1 MPLKTSSQLIRD
13 IIIEGRPEEK
23 RVLFS
28 FNQDTP
34 IKEVLFKF
42 KLFTKSNLTRY
53 FKGKSAE
60 FHDDMIRNLIK
71 SYRGDNYINLAFRG
85 SSKTTLTKLFL
96 VFILLNDENK
106 TRRYIKVL
114 SRDIKNPKQIVTD
127 IYNMCLELRP
137 IYGDVFEKEGDKK
150 REETMGSFTMK
161 SGVKLTA
168 GTVGQ
173 SQRGNIQDAYRP
185 DWIIFDDV
193 EDRESIS
200 SQPITEG
207 IIARSDE
214 AITGLAKGGS
224 WCVLGNYISENGVI
238 QWFMDKSNRILQ
250 VTPIISDGKPTWEIY
265 TVHDID
271 ILKKDAED
279 FAGEYLCDPSKS
291 DNKFFDIDRINADM
305 IRCKTPIRTEQG
317 VKYWGVLELGHR
329 YGVGADT
336 SEGIGKDSN
345 ALTCFNFRTGEE
357 MASYHSNQIKPELFA
372 YIMAKVGTE
381 FGKCLIAPE
390 INNMSGG
397 IVITTLKDI
406 YDNIYRFVD
415 KRNVIERESTKLG
428 WYTSSLTKTNAFMG
442 FRKDYNDGLI
452 KINNIELLK
461 EMKMYSNSDLAES
474 STITRHFDLLMSAV
488 IAWAVKDY
496 QLEFNRSATVTN
508 HFLPII

>member
-1 MPLKTSSQLIRD
+1 MTSSELIKNIALD
-13 IIIEGRPEEK
+13 GTSEE
-23 RVLFS
+23 RRILFG
-28 FNQDTP
+28 FNKDTTDDK
-34 IKEVLFKF
+34 ILFKF
-42 KLFTKSNLTRY
+42 KLFVKSNLIRY
-53 FKGKSAE
+53 FKGKDAP
-60 FHDDMIRNLIK
+60 FHDEMVKNLIK
-71 SYRGDNYINLAFRG
+71 SYRGENFINLAFRG

-96 VFILLNDENK
+96 VFVLLNDEEHL
-106 TRRYIKVL
+106 RRYIKIL

-127 IYNMCLELRP
+127 IYNMMLELRF

-161 SGVKLTA
+161 TGVKLTA

-238 QWFMDKSNRILQ
+238 QWFIDKSHRILQ
-250 VTPIISDGKPTWEIY
+250 VTPIISNGVPTWEVF
-265 TVHDID
+265 TLHDID

-291 DNKFFDIDRINADM
+291 DNKFFDVDRINADM
-305 IRCKTPIRTEQG
+305 ARCKQPIRVEQG
-317 VKYWGVLELGHR
+317 VKYWGILELGHR

-357 MASYHSNQIKPELFA
+357 MASYHSNEIKPELFA
-372 YIMAKVGTE
+372 YLMAKVGEE
-381 FGKCLIAPE
+381 FGKCVIAPE

-397 IVITTLKDI
+397 IVITTLKGI
-406 YDNIYRFVD
+406 YENIYRFVD
-415 KRNVIERESTKLG
+415 RRNVLEKESTKLG
-428 WYTSSLTKTNAFMG
+428 WYTSSLTKTNAFMT

-452 KINNIELLK
+452 KINNPELLK
-461 EMKMYSNSDLAES
+461 EMKMYSNSDLVES

-488 IAWAVKDY
+488 IGWAVKDF
-496 QLEFNRSATVTN
+496 ESTNRTTATVTN
-508 HFLPII
+508 HFLQNQSY

>member
-1 MPLKTSSQLIRD
+1 MPSQTSSKELIRGILLD
-13 IIIEGRPEEK
+13 GTPEDK
-23 RVLFS
+23 RLVFLF
-28 FNQDTP
+28 NKDTP
-34 IKEVLFKF
+34 EDKLLLKF
-42 KLFTKSNLTRY
+42 KLFAKSNLTRY
-53 FKGKSAE
+53 LKGKGAG
-60 FHDDMIRNLIK
+60 FHDEMVRNLIK
-71 SYRGDNYINLAFRG
+71 SYRGENYINLAFRG
-85 SSKTTLTKLFL
+85 SSKTTLAKLFL
-96 VFILLNDENK
+96 VYVLLNDEDTFK
-106 TRRYIKVL
+106 KYIKIL

-127 IYNMCLELRP
+127 IYNMCLELSY

-161 SGVKLTA
+161 KGVKVTA

-173 SQRGNIQDAYRP
+173 TQRGNIQDAYRP
-185 DWIIFDDV
+185 DWLLFDDI

-250 VTPIISDGKPTWEIY
+250 VTPIISEGIPTWDMF
-265 TVHDID
+265 TLHDIE

-291 DNKFFDIDRINADM
+291 DNKFFNIDRINEDLK
-305 IRCKTPIRTEQG
+305 RCKQPIKTEQG
-317 VKYWGVLELGHR
+317 IKYYGGLELGHR
-329 YGVGADT
+329 YGVGGDT

-357 MASYHSNQIKPELFA
+357 MASYHSNEIKPELFA
-372 YIMAKVGTE
+372 YLMARVGE
-381 FGKCLIAPE
+381 DFGKCLIAPE

-397 IVITTLKDI
+397 IVITTLKGI
-406 YDNIYRFVD
+406 YENIYRFVD

-428 WYTSSLTKTNAFMG
+428 WYTSTLTKTNAFMG

-452 KINNIELLK
+452 KINNPELLK
-461 EMKMYSNSDLAES
+461 EMKMYSTNDLAETS
-474 STITRHFDLLMSAV
+474 KITRHFDLLMSAV
-488 IAWAVKDY
+488 IAWGVKDY
-496 QLEFNRSATVTN
+496 EVQNSKTATVTN
-508 HFLPII
+508 HFLQ